1 MQKCYLVYSS
11 ISSVKS
17 EDGTVVRAK
26 WQDQIS
32 HEHKIHSE
40 ILRKLAQG
48 ERVDGI
54 EKDPLE
60 SKEADYSYDYNI
72 VPGFLR
78 REASQRY
85 DDKYHIQPH
94 EKSIKMVN
102 KMLEKVKNKKKRG
115 HAASGDSDLIAEER
129 EEGEESKHQS
139 VENQPLGNY

>member
-1 MQKCYLVYSS
+1 MPVRDEDNPKRMMQKAYLVYST

-32 HEHKIHSE
+32 HEHKVHADIMT
-40 ILRKLAQG
+40 KLASG

-60 SKEADYSYDYNI
+60 STEADYSYDYNV

-78 REASQRY
+78 REKSTTG
-85 DDKYHIQPH
+85 DDKYHLQPH

-102 KMLEKVKNKKKRG
+102 KMLEKVKQKRRDREG
-115 HAASGDSDLIAEER
+115 SDVGQEVI
-129 EEGEESKHQS
+129 
-139 VENQPLGNY
+139 VE